1 MSKSRAM
8 HVPLHFSL
16 FVGDSMRTQKWVVS
30 VRSRAF
36 TLVELL
42 VVIAI
47 IGVLVG
53 LLLPAVQSAREAA
66 RRSSCQN
73 NLKQYGLALHNHHDT
88 KGQLPSGAPPN
99 EWGAHGLSWQ
109 AHILP
114 FAELTTVYDKLDW
127 SNAKTVML
135 RDANIGGA
143 QLMRAFTT
151 GMIRCASDDGP
162 LHQWGDKNTG
172 FAQGSYVGSLGSQ
185 RTPSAD
191 GNCNQYLQFAEVPA
205 GNADHGNAWDL
216 GGISGVF
223 SRLAKNSAG
232 CRLADMTD
240 GTSKTI
246 MVGEALGKC
255 QDHLEGNWSF
265 NGFNNAHASTV
276 VPINTNTTCYGSQ
289 QAAAEAGQPNPQC
302 FTKSNWNYSWGFRSR
317 HPGGAN
323 FLLGDGSVRL
333 IQEDVNHTTFQRLG
347 GRSDGLAVQLD

>member
-1 MSKSRAM
+1 
-8 HVPLHFSL
+8 
-16 FVGDSMRTQKWVVS
+16 MRTRYRVFS
-30 VRSRAF
+30 IGRRAF

-66 RRSSCQN
+66 RRSACTN
-73 NLKQYGLALHNHHDT
+73 NLKQYGLALHNHHDS

-114 FAELTTVYDKLDW
+114 YAEETAIYDKLDW
-127 SNAKTVML
+127 SNANTVML
-135 RDANIGGA
+135 RDQNIGGG
-143 QLMRAFTT
+143 QLFRAYTT
-151 GMIRCASDDGP
+151 GIIRCPSDDGNV
-162 LHQWGDKNTG
+162 HNGDKLTG
-172 FAQGSYVGSLGSQ
+172 WALGSYVGSLGSQ

-216 GGISGVF
+216 SGISGVF
-223 SRLAKNSAG
+223 SRLAKNSKG
-232 CRLADMTD
+232 CRLADMSD

-246 MVGEALGKC
+246 VMGEALSKC
-255 QDHLEGNWSF
+255 HDHLEGNWSF

-276 VPINTNTTCYGSQ
+276 VPINTNTTCYNTLE
-289 QAAAEAGQPNPQC
+289 AATAAGQPNPQC

-333 IQEDVNHTTFQRLG
+333 INDDINHATFQRLG
-347 GRSDGLAVQLD
+347 GRADGLAVSLD